1 MAHIKIITDSASDIP
16 QYLLDKYDISFL
28 PICVVMNGKVYKD
41 RYDLDGREY
50 LKTLPDM
57 EEIPTTSMV
66 PMEIIENEFRKN
78 LDEYDAQVFV
88 TMSSKGSGGYNAANL
103 IKDKIED
110 ETGKKTNIT
119 VIDSMLYSMLFGKAV
134 VAMAQK
140 AREGAELNEILDVYE
155 AFTKN
160 ARAYFMVDDLKH
172 LQKGGRIKSG
182 TALVGSLLGIKP
194 ILTINDGLVEAIGK
208 ERGKQRAINKI
219 ADLAVN
225 DYDTELKSKIWI
237 ANGYADE
244 GCNEVIRLL
253 KEKLDNPPI
262 EMFNLGCIVGTH
274 AGSGLIGIIFDKKG
288 E

>member
-28 PICVVMNGKVYKD
+28 PICVIIDGKVYKD
-41 RYDLDGREY
+41 RYDLSGREY
-50 LKTLPDM
+50 LKTLSDM

-66 PMEIIENEFRKN
+66 PMEIIEDEFRKN
-78 LDEYDAQVFV
+78 LDKYDAQVFI

-110 ETGKKTNIT
+110 ETGKKSNIT

-140 AREGAELNEILDVYE
+140 AQDDTKLDEVLDVYKT
-155 AFTKN
+155 FTEN
-160 ARAYFMVDDLKH
+160 ATAYFMVDDLKH

-219 ADLAVN
+219 VELTVN
-225 DYDTELKSKIWI
+225 DYDRELRSKIWI

-244 GCNEVIRLL
+244 GCTEVINLL

-262 EMFNLGCIVGTH
+262 EMFDLGCIIGTH
-274 AGSGLIGIIFDKKG
+274 VGSGLIGIIFDKKG

>member
-1 MAHIKIITDSASDIP
+1 
-16 QYLLDKYDISFL
+16 
-28 PICVVMNGKVYKD
+28 
-41 RYDLDGREY
+41 
-50 LKTLPDM
+50 M

>member
-28 PICVVMNGKVYKD
+28 PICVIIDGKVFKD

-50 LKTLPDM
+50 LKSLPDM

-66 PMEIIENEFRKN
+66 PMETIENEFRKN
-78 LDEYDAQVFV
+78 LDKYDAQIFV

-110 ETGKKTNIT
+110 ETGRESNIII
-119 VIDSMLYSMLFGKAV
+119 IDSMLYSMLFGKAV
-134 VAMAQK
+134 VAMAEK
-140 AREGAELNEILDVYE
+140 ATEGKSLDEVLDTYKE
-155 AFTKN
+155 FSEN
-160 ARAYFMVDDLKH
+160 AKAYFMVDDLKH
-172 LQKGGRIKSG
+172 LQKGGRIKPG

-194 ILTINDGLVEAIGK
+194 VLTIDDGLVEAIGK

-219 ADLAVN
+219 VDLTVN
-225 DYDTELKSKIWI
+225 DYDREKKPKIWV

-244 GCNEVIRLL
+244 ECNEAIELL
-253 KEKLDNPPI
+253 NEKLDNPPI
-262 EMFNLGCIVGTH
+262 EMFDLGCIIGTH